1 MKPIRLFISDI
12 DGTLVRRDKSLGP
25 PVADAFKRLEA
36 AGVRTSLISAR
47 PLSGVTALATQ
58 LGIDAPVGAY
68 NGGTLARL
76 DGTVLSADRLARDVA
91 VRALQ
96 LLDEPRV
103 TPWVF
108 ADGRWHTT
116 TLDNPHTNS
125 ERKSADAE
133 PVVVERFDALLD
145 RVDKIVGVSDELDFL
160 AGLDAQVRQAL
171 GGGATVA
178 RSQPYYLD
186 VTGPRADKGVGVTAI
201 AEALGIP
208 LDQTAVIGD
217 GHNDVAMF
225 KVAALSIAMG
235 QGAQDVRDAA
245 DHVTLSNVEDGVAAA
260 IDRYVLPAAQG
271 AA

>member
-12 DGTLVRRDKSLGP
+12 DGTLVRRDKSLGE

-47 PLSGVTALATQ
+47 PLSGVTALATR

-76 DGTVLSADRLARDVA
+76 DGTVLTADRLARDVA
-91 VRALQ
+91 ARALE
-96 LLDEPRV
+96 LLDAPQV

-108 ADGRWHTT
+108 ADGLWHTT

-133 PVVVERFDALLD
+133 PVLVKHFDALLD

-160 AGLDAQVRQAL
+160 AELDARAKRAL
-171 GGGATVA
+171 DGRATVA

-201 AEALGIP
+201 AQALGVP

-225 KVAALSIAMG
+225 KVAGLSIAMG

-260 IDRYVLPAAQG
+260 IDRFVLPAALG
-271 AA
+271 HA

>member
-47 PLSGVTALATQ
+47 PLSGVTALAAQ

-91 VRALQ
+91 ARALA
-96 LLDEPRV
+96 LLNEPRV

-108 ADGRWHTT
+108 ADGLWHTT

-133 PVVVERFDALLD
+133 PVLVKDFDDLLD

-160 AGLDAQVRQAL
+160 ADLDGRVKRAL
-171 GGGATVA
+171 DGRATVA
-178 RSQPYYLD
+178 RSQAYYLD
-186 VTGPRADKGVGVTAI
+186 VTGPRADKGVGVAAI
-201 AEALGIP
+201 ARALAIP

-225 KVAALSIAMG
+225 KIAGLSIAMG
-235 QGAQDVRDAA
+235 QGAQEVRDAA

-260 IDRYVLPAAQG
+260 IDRFVLPAVQG
-271 AA
+271 HA